1 MKTKIRTQVSNGQM
15 FDGNKYRHMYI
26 QVLTGRYGGGSDYL
40 EVMGVITFQ
49 ANMDEPDRWYGMTFK
64 VETDR
69 PSYIQKFA
77 KLAAFIMKQ
86 RGDYTDQPDQIKKII
101 GAEEHV
107 HYDSIGFIPESAKGL
122 NLYKVIAQGGT
133 YCHIFGKTVAE
144 AQKKLNKKN
153 IAGASLVFDKV
164 ISF

>member
-1 MKTKIRTQVSNGQM
+1 MKTKIRTQVSESNSFGA
-15 FDGNKYRHMYI
+15 KYRHMHI

-40 EVMGVITFQ
+40 EVMGAITFQ
-49 ANMDEPDRWYGMTFK
+49 ANLSEPDHWYGMRFV

-69 PSYIQKFA
+69 PSYIQKFG

-107 HYDSIGFIPESAKGL
+107 HYDSIGFIPVSANGM
-122 NLYKVIAQGGT
+122 NLYDVITKGGIYCQIFAETEAKAIKKVA
-133 YCHIFGKTVAE
+133 
-144 AQKKLNKKN
+144 KKN
-153 IAGASLVFDKV
+153 IAGASLEFDKV
-164 ISF
+164 INF

>member
-1 MKTKIRTQVSNGQM
+1 MKTKIRTQVSDSNAFGTPY
-15 FDGNKYRHMYI
+15 KHMCI
-26 QVLTGRYGGGSDYL
+26 QVLTGRYGGDSDYL
-40 EVMGVITFQ
+40 EVMGLITFQ
-49 ANMDEPDRWYGMTFK
+49 ANMDEPDRWYGMTFR

-69 PSYIQKFA
+69 PAYIQKIA

-86 RGDYTDQPDQIKKII
+86 RGDYTDQPDQIKKLI

-133 YCHIFGKTVAE
+133 YCSVFAETEEKAMKKVA
-144 AQKKLNKKN
+144 KKN
-153 IAGASLVFDKV
+153 IAGASLEFEKV